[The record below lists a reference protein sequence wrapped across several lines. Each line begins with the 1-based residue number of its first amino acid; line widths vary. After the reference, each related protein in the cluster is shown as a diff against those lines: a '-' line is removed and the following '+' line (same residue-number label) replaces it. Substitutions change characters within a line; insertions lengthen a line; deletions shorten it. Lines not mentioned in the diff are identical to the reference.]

1 MGVTGKTLVVSIV
14 HTKAKKELKP
24 LNQLLNNKLTGE
36 INQFEETEFQNWLK
50 ESSDNELHYRRMH
63 DAWVNDKRT
72 PWVKGQK
79 STFER
84 ISKQLDFEENINSN
98 ETRVNTTSW
107 KVWHKMTAVIALVL
121 GMTAV
126 FYTTVVLNQPNEMAT
141 TEMVHKINPAGQKTR
156 ISLPDGSV
164 CWLNSESEISYLP
177 NFVGDKREIHI
188 KGEAYFEVAKD
199 AKKPF
204 DVHTPT
210 MVITA
215 LGTAFNVSSFPN
227 SSTETVA
234 LIEGKIAVKCE
245 NDFYPAVLPGEAVS
259 FNKTSLSS
267 IKKPVVEDYSEWK
280 DGVLRFD
287 EANYQTIL
295 LKLERWYGVNLTVV
309 GTPPS
314 DLRYKAIF
322 KDEIL
327 TNILES
333 MKYGHDFEFEID
345 GKNVKIM
352 FN

>member
-1 MGVTGKTLVVSIV
+1 
-14 HTKAKKELKP
+14 
-24 LNQLLNNKLTGE
+24 
-36 INQFEETEFQNWLK
+36 
-50 ESSDNELHYRRMH
+50 
-63 DAWVNDKRT
+63 
-72 PWVKGQK
+72 
-79 STFER
+79 
-84 ISKQLDFEENINSN
+84 
-98 ETRVNTTSW
+98 
-107 KVWHKMTAVIALVL
+107 
-121 GMTAV
+121 
-126 FYTTVVLNQPNEMAT
+126 
-141 TEMVHKINPAGQKTR
+141 MVHKINPAGQKTR